1 MSLLSSEAAEDSIF
15 NHSERVLERD
25 DAHGRYALASG
36 VVVLAFPAP
45 LKIVLGETFLFVN
58 GESVFCWEIFGGSGG
73 KLGVAR
79 VAGSNLFRNGL

>member
-58 GESVFCWEIFGGSGG
+58 GESVFCWGFLVDSGLN
-73 KLGVAR
+73 LGLAR
-79 VAGSNLFRNGL
+79 VPGFNLFHNGL